1 MVYNINYVDIEKR
14 DYRELSLFSNA
25 NINQFT
31 I

>member
-1 MVYNINYVDIEKR
+1 MVYNINYADIEKR
-14 DYRELSLFSNA
+14 DYRELSQLSNA